1 MYPPFQRL
9 GFSQMASAGGDAIVG
24 VALANTLFFA
34 VPVGSARDK
43 VALYLLFTMA
53 PYSVLSPLVGPLLD
67 RWRGSYRI
75 AVVASAIGRGTLAI
89 VLAER
94 TNSLSLY
101 PLAFG
106 ILVLSRV
113 HSVSRSALVPDTRPP
128 ERSLMWANAWLAVAS
143 IGGAALTAPLAGL
156 LNHFVGPEWPLWLG
170 AFVFYAGALNGIQLP
185 KVEAGERGDEAAA
198 RHQRDLPLL
207 GARLVGGG
215 LAMAAS
221 RAGVGFLTFL
231 MAFLLR
237 SRGET
242 GKGFVVAVICAALG
256 GICSSGVAPILRSRL
271 HEPAM
276 LLLSLVMIT
285 VSALWA
291 AASFS
296 VVRAGVVSGVVA
308 LATGVARLSF
318 DSLVQLDAPESVR
331 ARTFARYET
340 IFQGCWV
347 GGAALASLVP
357 FAARGG
363 LRTLALIAA
372 VGIGLS
378 VNGLRSGGPPAE
390 VAAKAEDQPSA

>member
-1 MYPPFQRL
+1 VYPPFQRL
-9 GFSQMASAGGDAIVG
+9 GFSQMASAGGDAIVA

-34 VPVGSARDK
+34 VPVGRARDK

-75 AVVASAIGRGTLAI
+75 AVVTSAIGRGTLAI

-94 TNSLSLY
+94 TKSLALY
-101 PLAFG
+101 PLVFA

-113 HSVSRSALVPDTRPP
+113 HSVSRSALVPETRPP

-143 IGGAALTAPLAGL
+143 IGGATLAAPPAGA
-156 LNHFVGPEWPLWLG
+156 LNHFFGPQWSLWLG
-170 AFVFYAGALNGIQLP
+170 AMVFYVGAINAVQLP
-185 KVEAGERGDEAAA
+185 KVEGADRGAQHAER
-198 RHQRDLPLL
+198 QLRDLPLL
-207 GARLVGGG
+207 GPRLVGGG

-221 RAGVGFLTFL
+221 RGSVGFLTFL
-231 MAFLLR
+231 LAFLLR

-242 GKGFVVAVICAALG
+242 GKGFVVAVIAAAVGAACA
-256 GICSSGVAPILRSRL
+256 SGVAPVLRSRL
-271 HEPAM
+271 KEPTM
-276 LLLSLVMIT
+276 LLLSLGMIT

-296 VVRAGVVSGVVA
+296 VLRAGVVSGIVA
-308 LATGVARLSF
+308 LATGVARLAF
-318 DSLVQLDAPESVR
+318 DSLVQRDAPESVR

-347 GGAALASLVP
+347 GGAGLAAMVP
-357 FAARGG
+357 FTARGG
-363 LRTLALIAA
+363 LRTLAVIGL

-378 VNGLRSGGPPAE
+378 VHGLRSGGPEPT
-390 VAAKAEDQPSA
+390 QLSA